1 MHAFAHGLEETRG
14 DVARGT
20 TWPSLVVDALVDLSV
35 HHPQLRLEE
44 LAAQARE
51 AAGAGDRRRALELV
65 RQAAREALGLLAE
78 EQGGADCLF
87 RREGEY
93 WAVGRPGA
101 VVRLRDSVGMH
112 HLAQLLADPGRG
124 FAAVELVAR
133 RVGGCLV
140 QQGAGDVL
148 DARAKAEYRRRIE
161 DLRDEI
167 EEAERFGD
175 LGRMGRARAQVQ
187 LVARE
192 LARAVGLGGRSRV
205 AGSVAE
211 RARVNVTRT
220 IRDAM
225 RRIADQDLWV
235 GHHLAARIRTG
246 TFCSY
251 TPDPDVSVHWVL
263 G

>member
-1 MHAFAHGLEETRG
+1 MYASAHGLEE
-14 DVARGT
+14 ARDDART
-20 TWPSLVVDALVDLSV
+20 TAWPALVVDLLEQLSGR
-35 HHPQLRLEE
+35 HPELRLEE
-44 LAAQARE
+44 LARQARV
-51 AAGAGDRRRALELV
+51 AAAAGDRAGAADLV
-65 RQAAREALGLLAE
+65 RQAAREALGALAE

-112 HLAQLLADPGRG
+112 HLARLLTDPGRE
-124 FAAVELVAR
+124 FAAVDLAAR
-133 RVGGCLV
+133 RM
-140 QQGAGDVL
+140 GAWLPPTSAGEVL
-148 DARAKAEYRRRIE
+148 DARAKDEYRRRIE

-175 LGRMGRARAQVQ
+175 LGRLGRARTQVE

-205 AGSVAE
+205 VGSGAE

-225 RRIADQDLWV
+225 RRIADQDVWV
-235 GHHLAARIRTG
+235 GHHLVTTIRTG
-246 TFCSY
+246 TFCRY
-251 TPDPDVSVHWVL
+251 APDPNVVVRWVL
-263 G
+263 

>member
-1 MHAFAHGLEETRG
+1 QR
-14 DVARGT
+14 V
-20 TWPSLVVDALVDLSV
+20 
-35 HHPQLRLEE
+35 
-44 LAAQARE
+44 
-51 AAGAGDRRRALELV
+51 RRA
-65 RQAAREALGLLAE
+65 RALPAH

-93 WAVGRPGA
+93 WSVGRPGA

-112 HLAQLLADPGRG
+112 HLAQLLTDPGRE
-124 FAAVELVAR
+124 FAAVDLVAR
-133 RVGGCLV
+133 REGGCFV
-140 QQGAGDVL
+140 QPGAGDVL
-148 DARAKAEYRRRIE
+148 DTRAKAEYRRRIE

-205 AGSVAE
+205 VGSAAE

-225 RRIADQDLWV
+225 RRIAEQDSWL
-235 GHHLAARIRTG
+235 GHHLVVTIRTG
-246 TFCSY
+246 TFCCY
-251 TPDPDVSVHWVL
+251 IPDPDVPVCWAL
-263 G
+263 

>member
-1 MHAFAHGLEETRG
+1 MYALAHGLEGVRG
-14 DVARGT
+14 DVARA
-20 TWPSLVVDALVDLSV
+20 TWPSLVVDALVDLSAQ
-35 HHPQLRLEE
+35 HPQLQLEE

-51 AAGAGDRRRALELV
+51 AAGAGDRKRALDLV
-65 RQAAREALGLLAE
+65 RQAAREALGLLAR
-78 EQGGADCLF
+78 EQGGTDCLF

-93 WAVGRPGA
+93 WAVGRSGA

-112 HLAQLLADPGRG
+112 HLAALLTDPGRE
-124 FAAVELVAR
+124 FAAVDLVAR
-133 RVGGCLV
+133 RVGGRFA
-140 QQGAGDVL
+140 QRGAGDVL

-175 LGRMGRARAQVQ
+175 LGRVGRARAQVQ

-205 AGSVAE
+205 IGSVAE

-225 RRIADQDLWV
+225 RRIADHDLWV

-246 TFCSY
+246 TFCCY
-251 TPDPDVSVHWVL
+251 RPDPDVSVRWVL
-263 G
+263 